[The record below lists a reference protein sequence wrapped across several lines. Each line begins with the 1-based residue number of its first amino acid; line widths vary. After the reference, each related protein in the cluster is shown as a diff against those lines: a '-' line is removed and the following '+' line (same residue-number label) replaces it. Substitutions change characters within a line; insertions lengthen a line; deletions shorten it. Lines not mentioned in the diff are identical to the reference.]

1 MKHNKRP
8 PTLVMA
14 KPAPSMTAPCLVLVS
29 SWRNSL
35 LASSTSC
42 FSKCRASSMM
52 PPTSDVMLVSAL
64 RKVSGIGSPPARRLG
79 KQKTDAEADQHR
91 LNRVTADKG
100 GQVVGHVAEAV
111 LLEVL
116 APGLKVVGDG

>member
-1 MKHNKRP
+1 MMQRSRA
-8 PTLVMA
+8 PTLA
-14 KPAPSMTAPCLVLVS
+14 RASPAAIMTAPCLVLVS
-29 SWRNSL
+29 SWRNSF

-42 FSKCRASSMM
+42 LSRCRASSMM

-64 RKVSGIGSPPARRLG
+64 RKVSAIGSPPARRLG
-79 KQKTDAEADQHR
+79 KQKPDAEADQHR

-111 LLEVL
+111 LLEV
-116 APGLKVVGDG
+116 